1 MSKLQTYF
9 DNLVTHL
16 ATAGDGLL
24 TEITAKHVLFV
35 TGDDPDLPKSVD
47 EHVKRMVMQTKGLGL
62 VIYADD
68 GSNNNADAPDS
79 DLDANITFEVRLFI
93 HPRSGGANT
102 TRQNARPSP
111 SWRIS
116 SSGST
121 GPRSSQGRWAAST
134 IPWSTP
140 GARSPIPNTGS
151 GGSNA
156 TAPCRSSNNFQPVRR
171 RAKHQKP

>member
-93 HPRSGGANT
+93 HPQKWGSQYDPAKRKALAILEDLLIRLNGAEIEPRPLGCQHNT
-102 TRQNARPSP
+102 VVDT
-111 SWRIS
+111 W
-116 SSGST
+116 
-121 GPRSSQGRWAAST
+121 
-134 IPWSTP
+134 
-140 GARSPIPNTGS
+140 GALADPEYWVWGIE
-151 GGSNA
+151 
-156 TAPCRSSNNFQPVRR
+156 CH
-171 RAKHQKP
+171 RALSIF